1 MDRFDVGCVDAE
13 PTGDDLAAIE
23 AEWPLIEAGID
34 LVDAEARMAAADHP
48 SELDWR
54 ALRRAQARVLRAATE
69 SYARS
74 ARPAGSTVARA
85 A

>member
-13 PTGDDLAAIE
+13 PTSDDLAAIE
-23 AEWPLIEAGID
+23 AEWPVIAAEID

-54 ALRRAQARVLRAATE
+54 ALRRAEARVLKAATE
-69 SYARS
+69 FYARPP
-74 ARPAGSTVARA
+74 RPGSTVGQVA
-85 A
+85 